1 MRVVLLVTD
10 LERGGTPLRLAR
22 LARGLKRLGVEVH
35 VGCLASAGPVGAELE
50 SDAVPTFACN
60 ARGPRDLF
68 ALRRLASHLLRIQPD
83 LVHATL
89 THANVAA
96 RLVGDWLR
104 IPVVTSTATI
114 EVERRWHLTVERC
127 TAALDRGHIV
137 NSRALADHVATNFA
151 VPRERIYVVPPSI
164 DPVPARIDRS
174 RAREQF
180 GLPTDAFVVLW
191 AGRFDPVKR
200 LDIAIRCAELLARQG
215 CHLLLAGDGPTRE
228 QIEMLVRASP
238 ASPSIHLLGWQRDL
252 APALSAADAFLFPS
266 LTEGMPNAV
275 LQAMAFG
282 LPVVGSH
289 IAALRELAGDEERI
303 LLVAEGDEH
312 GFAAGLLRLYEEP
325 ELRRELG
332 HRAADW
338 ARLRFDLRRTVQAT
352 RDVYEHVLSRRG

>member
-1 MRVVLLVTD
+1 
-10 LERGGTPLRLAR
+10 
-22 LARGLKRLGVEVH
+22 
-35 VGCLASAGPVGAELE
+35 
-50 SDAVPTFACN
+50 
-60 ARGPRDLF
+60 
-68 ALRRLASHLLRIQPD
+68 
-83 LVHATL
+83 
-89 THANVAA
+89 
-96 RLVGDWLR
+96 
-104 IPVVTSTATI
+104 
-114 EVERRWHLTVERC
+114 
-127 TAALDRGHIV
+127 
-137 NSRALADHVATNFA
+137 
-151 VPRERIYVVPPSI
+151 
-164 DPVPARIDRS
+164 
-174 RAREQF
+174 
-180 GLPTDAFVVLW
+180 
-191 AGRFDPVKR
+191 
-200 LDIAIRCAELLARQG
+200 
-215 CHLLLAGDGPTRE
+215 
-228 QIEMLVRASP
+228 MLVRASP